1 MAAEKVI
8 DPHVQQTPTHGVR
21 KNLED
26 VARLRVAQLVLLV
39 VVVVALALATAV
51 TLFSMNKA
59 RERYDRDAAIATR
72 LIDMREQAH
81 FVLEEF
87 LRRQAAG
94 EKSIPWAIVG
104 RMQTLAVSVSREAD
118 EERRIDP
125 GSPQAAAARR
135 TMAEFDVA
143 IKGAR
148 DFIIKGQGR
157 DVPLPDSTRL
167 RDATVVR
174 FFAALRDWTTAG
186 QQRAAASLADQN
198 ARIRT
203 LVMWMAALLTA
214 LLVGAVLVYRLF
226 GRAQAHLVRGFAETA
241 AEQSALRRVATAAAE
256 SDDVTHVFETIAE
269 EVRGLLGA
277 DAGWLDQIDNDRA
290 TTVAQTGSPKL
301 LALVAPAS
309 ADDPRGAV
317 HPDSVR
323 GRAMSTGEPA
333 RVADYNEVPELMP
346 KPFRDAGV
354 RTSIAAPV
362 VVDGRPW
369 GVIVVVAGAPEQLPE
384 GCEERLMPFAR
395 LAGVA
400 IENAEARHVLA
411 ERASTDPLT
420 LLPNHGAFQQRLAEE
435 TMRARDAGRHLG
447 LVVMDVD
454 HFKAVNDTFGHP
466 VGDRVLGDVARRLRE
481 LVRDGEMLART
492 GGEEFAWILPGTD
505 RHGATAAGER
515 AREAI
520 RGAPFDGVGV
530 VTLSAGTCDLDV
542 ADDPH
547 DLLAKADQALLAA
560 KAQGRDRTVAYD
572 VEATRTGTSSRAAR
586 FEQARALEALHA
598 LARAVDARHADTMDH
613 AHRVA
618 DVATDLA
625 RGLGWE
631 RRDVDLMRDAALL
644 HDVGRVGRP
653 VEAAGAA
660 GADHAA
666 LGAQLLADVLTPLQ
680 ARWVGGHLD
689 PPRRPDST
697 SDLAYEGTHV
707 LAAADVWD
715 GLLHGDG
722 RRAPLPFAAALRTL
736 HEMGG
741 ERIDAAVVAAL
752 TAELTATMGTRKG
765 GT

>member
-8 DPHVQQTPTHGVR
+8 DPHAQPSTQGVQ
-21 KNLED
+21 KNLDD
-26 VARLRVAQLVLLV
+26 VARLRVVQLVLLV
-39 VVVVALALATAV
+39 AVVAALTVATV
-51 TLFSMNKA
+51 ITVFTMNQA
-59 RERYDRDAAIATR
+59 RDRYERDAAIATR

-87 LRRQAAG
+87 LRRQANG

-104 RMQTLAVSVSREAD
+104 RMQTLAVAVSREAD

-125 GSPQAAAARR
+125 GSPQATAARR

-148 DFIIKGQGR
+148 EFIQSGQGR
-157 DVPLPDSTRL
+157 DITREESDRL
-167 RDATVVR
+167 RDETVVR

-186 QQRAAASLADQN
+186 QERAADSLADQN
-198 ARIRT
+198 ALIRT
-203 LVMWMAALLTA
+203 LLMWMALLLTGLMA
-214 LLVGAVLVYRLF
+214 GAVLVYRLF
-226 GRAQAHLVRGFAETA
+226 GRAQRRLMRGFAETA

-256 SDDVTHVFETIAE
+256 SEDVTHVFETIAE
-269 EVRGLLGA
+269 EVRGLFGA
-277 DAGWLDQIDNDRA
+277 DAGWLDQIDGDRA
-290 TTVAQTGSPKL
+290 TTVAQSGRPALIALAGSG
-301 LALVAPAS
+301 
-309 ADDPRGAV
+309 DPRTTV

-323 GRAMSTGEPA
+323 GRAVRSGAPA
-333 RVADYNEVPELMP
+333 RVADYEAVPDLMP
-346 KPFRDAGV
+346 KAFRDAGV
-354 RTSIAAPV
+354 RTSVAAPV

-369 GVIVVVAGAPEQLPE
+369 GAIVAVAGTPEQLPE

-435 TMRARDAGRHLG
+435 TMRARDTGAHLG

-505 RHGATAAGER
+505 RRGAAAAGER
-515 AREAI
+515 AREAM
-520 RGAPFDGVGV
+520 RCAPFDGVGV
-530 VTLSAGTCDLDV
+530 VTMSAGTCDLDV

-572 VEATRTGTSSRAAR
+572 TEAARAGTSSGSAR

-618 DVATDLA
+618 DVATGLA
-625 RGLGWE
+625 RALGWE
-631 RRDVDLMRDAALL
+631 RRDVELMRDAALL

-653 VEAAGAA
+653 AQGTAAA

-680 ARWVGGHLD
+680 ARWVSGHLD
-689 PPRRPDST
+689 PPRRPDGAN
-697 SDLAYEGTHV
+697 DLAYEGTHV

-715 GLLHGDG
+715 GLRHGDG
-722 RRAPLPFAAALRTL
+722 RRAPLPFATALRTL

-752 TAELTATMGTRKG
+752 TTELTASTGAREG
-765 GT
+765 GA